1 MNNSVFEKAM
11 ENLRRLR
18 DIKLVATVEKRSEL
32 ISEPNYHATK

>member
-11 ENLRRLR
+11 ENLRRHR

-32 ISEPNYHATK
+32 ISEANYHATK